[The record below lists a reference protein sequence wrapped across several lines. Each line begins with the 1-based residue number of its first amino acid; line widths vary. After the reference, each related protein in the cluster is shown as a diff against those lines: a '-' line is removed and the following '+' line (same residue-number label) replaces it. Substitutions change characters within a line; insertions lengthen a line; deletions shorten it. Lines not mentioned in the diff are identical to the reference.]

1 MAFNF
6 KKNLLIIMLL
16 IIVILSTI
24 VYVNIQNI
32 KETFISNRIDPN
44 NIIPESRDTS
54 YNYYKLNNGAYN
66 YYIKNMPMGPNNV
79 YSSLNLVKTV
89 TKDSFKTGI
98 GPSTKNYFQA
108 NKALIGYTKD
118 NSFVQLYNVKPNI
131 TLDITAVIKSPSSP
145 VDISGIYILML
156 ENSGNLYDLCKNKLS
171 TFNMKINNVDIIK
184 SGLFQKI
191 ETKVPPRPKPRPR
204 PVPAPCPVPKQAI
217 IEPSANLAPLS
228 KTNTQISDI
237 NFSGLFGNSNGVRTI
252 SNELFLYLLNQG
264 TFGSSYAPPIY
275 NNFETAMNLP
285 SNPIVNPV
293 NTMNPLEYAETLF
306 GPQVTPMMAKN
317 SYLNSDVALSATKQ
331 IPTATATN
339 ATATANA
346 NVLTQDTSKLNK
358 NTSTKD
364 MFKFDTDGNLLS
376 QNIGAKTPD
385 NANNYTKVSPVK
397 KEGCAP
403 CPAPQR
409 CPESNFDC
417 KKVPNYEQ
425 GINNAFLPRPVLA
438 DFSTFGT

>member
-1 MAFNF
+1 MALNL

-24 VYVNIQNI
+24 VYINIQNI

-44 NIIPESRDTS
+44 NIIPESSDSS

-66 YYIKNMPMGPNNV
+66 YYVQNIIMDPTNV
-79 YSSLNLVKTV
+79 YSSLNFVKTV
-89 TKDSFKTGI
+89 TKDNFKSGI
-98 GPSTKNYFQA
+98 GPSVKNYFVA
-108 NKALIGYTKD
+108 NNALIGYTKD
-118 NSFVQLYNVKPNI
+118 NSSVQLYNVKSSI
-131 TLDITAVIKSPSSP
+131 ILDITATLKSSSSP
-145 VDISGIYILML
+145 TDICGMYMLML
-156 ENSGNLYDLCKNKLS
+156 ENSGNLYDLCNNKLS
-171 TFNMKINNVDIIK
+171 SFNMRINNVDIIK
-184 SGLFQKI
+184 SGVFQKI
-191 ETKVPPRPKPRPR
+191 ETKETTLIR
-204 PVPAPCPVPKQAI
+204 
-217 IEPSANLAPLS
+217 ETSANITPVSAS
-228 KTNTQISDI
+228 ASIGDI
-237 NFSGLFGNSNGVRTI
+237 NFSGLFGNSNGIRSI

-264 TFGSSYAPPIY
+264 NFGSSYAPPIY

-306 GPQVTPMMAKN
+306 APQVTPMMAKN
-317 SYLNSDVALSATKQ
+317 SYLNSDVAISATKE
-331 IPTATATN
+331 IPS
-339 ATATANA
+339 A
-346 NVLTQDTSKLNK
+346 NVSAQDTSTSKLNP
-358 NTSTKD
+358 NTSMKD

-376 QNIGAKTPD
+376 QNIGAK
-385 NANNYTKVSPVK
+385 NADDSSNLTKVKTVY
-397 KEGCAP
+397 KETCAP

>member
-1 MAFNF
+1 MALNF

-24 VYVNIQNI
+24 VYINIQNI

-44 NIIPESRDTS
+44 NIIPESSDSS

-66 YYIKNMPMGPNNV
+66 YYVQNIIIDPTNV
-79 YSSLNLVKTV
+79 YSSLSFVKTV
-89 TKDSFKTGI
+89 TKDNFRAGI
-98 GPSTKNYFQA
+98 SPSLKNYFVA
-108 NKALIGYTKD
+108 NKAILGYSKD
-118 NSFVQLYNVKPNI
+118 NSSVHLYNVKPSVILDVNA
-131 TLDITAVIKSPSSP
+131 TLKSSSSP
-145 VDISGIYILML
+145 TDICGMYMLML
-156 ENSGNLYDLCKNKLS
+156 ENSGNLYDLCNNKLS
-171 TFNMKINNVDIIK
+171 SFNMRINNVDIIK
-184 SGLFQKI
+184 SGVFQTIAVK
-191 ETKVPPRPKPRPR
+191 ETTVIRE
-204 PVPAPCPVPKQAI
+204 V
-217 IEPSANLAPLS
+217 SANIKPVSAS
-228 KTNTQISDI
+228 ASIGDI
-237 NFSGLFGNSNGVRTI
+237 NFSGLFGNTNGIRSI

-264 TFGSSYAPPIY
+264 NFGSSYVPPIY

-306 GPQVTPMMAKN
+306 APQVTPMMAKN
-317 SYLNSDVALSATKQ
+317 AYLNSDVAISATKE
-331 IPTATATN
+331 IPSVSAKDN
-339 ATATANA
+339 
-346 NVLTQDTSKLNK
+346 SKLNP
-358 NTSTKD
+358 NTSAKD
-364 MFKFDTDGNLLS
+364 MFKFDPDGNLLS
-376 QNIGAKTPD
+376 QNLGAKNVDDTS
-385 NANNYTKVSPVK
+385 NLTKVKTVY
-397 KEGCAP
+397 KETCAP

>member
-1 MAFNF
+1 MALNF

-24 VYVNIQNI
+24 VYINMQNI

-44 NIIPESRDTS
+44 NIIPESSDSS

-66 YYIKNMPMGPNNV
+66 YYVENIIMDP
-79 YSSLNLVKTV
+79 VKTV
-89 TKDSFKTGI
+89 TKDNFKSGI
-98 GPSTKNYFQA
+98 GPSVKNYFLA
-108 NKALIGYTKD
+108 NNALIGYTKD
-118 NSFVQLYNVKPNI
+118 NSSVQLYNVKSSVI
-131 TLDITAVIKSPSSP
+131 LDVTATLKSASSP
-145 VDISGIYILML
+145 TDICGMYMLML
-156 ENSGNLYDLCKNKLS
+156 ENSGNLYDLCNNKLS
-171 TFNMKINNVDIIK
+171 SFNMRINNVDIIK
-184 SGLFQKI
+184 SGVFQKI
-191 ETKVPPRPKPRPR
+191 ETKETTLIR
-204 PVPAPCPVPKQAI
+204 
-217 IEPSANLAPLS
+217 ETSANITPAS
-228 KTNTQISDI
+228 ASASFGDI
-237 NFSGLFGNSNGVRTI
+237 NFSGLFGNSNGIRSI

-264 TFGSSYAPPIY
+264 NFGSSYAPPIY

-306 GPQVTPMMAKN
+306 APQVTPMMAKN
-317 SYLNSDVALSATKQ
+317 SYLNSDVAISATKE
-331 IPTATATN
+331 IPS
-339 ATATANA
+339 A
-346 NVLTQDTSKLNK
+346 NVSAQDTSTSKLNP
-358 NTSTKD
+358 NTSMKD
-364 MFKFDTDGNLLS
+364 TFKFDQDGNLLS
-376 QNIGAKTPD
+376 QNLGAKNVD
-385 NANNYTKVSPVK
+385 DSSNLTKVKTVY
-397 KEGCAP
+397 KETCAP

>member
-1 MAFNF
+1 MALNF

-24 VYVNIQNI
+24 VYINMQNI

-44 NIIPESRDTS
+44 NIIPESSDSS

-66 YYIKNMPMGPNNV
+66 YYVQNIIMDPTNV
-79 YSSLNLVKTV
+79 YSSLSFVKTV
-89 TKDSFKTGI
+89 TKDNFRAGI
-98 GPSTKNYFQA
+98 TPSLKNYFVA
-108 NKALIGYTKD
+108 NKAILGYSKD
-118 NSFVQLYNVKPNI
+118 NSSVHLYNVKPSVI
-131 TLDITAVIKSPSSP
+131 LDVKATLKSSSSP
-145 VDISGIYILML
+145 TDICGMYMLML
-156 ENSGNLYDLCKNKLS
+156 ENSGNLYDLCNNKLS
-171 TFNMKINNVDIIK
+171 SFNMRINNVDIIK
-184 SGLFQKI
+184 SGIFQTIAIK
-191 ETKVPPRPKPRPR
+191 ETTVIR
-204 PVPAPCPVPKQAI
+204 
-217 IEPSANLAPLS
+217 ETSANITPVSAS
-228 KTNTQISDI
+228 ASIGDI
-237 NFSGLFGNSNGVRTI
+237 NFSGLFGNTNGIRSI

-264 TFGSSYAPPIY
+264 NFGSSYVPPIY

-306 GPQVTPMMAKN
+306 APQVTPMMAKN
-317 SYLNSDVALSATKQ
+317 SYLNSDVAISATKE
-331 IPTATATN
+331 IPSVSASDN
-339 ATATANA
+339 N
-346 NVLTQDTSKLNK
+346 KLNP
-358 NTSTKD
+358 NTSVKD
-364 MFKFDTDGNLLS
+364 MFNFDPDGNLLS
-376 QNIGAKTPD
+376 QNLGAKNVDDTS
-385 NANNYTKVSPVK
+385 NLTKVKTVY
-397 KEGCAP
+397 KETCAP